1 MAGHTLPQPVLETE
15 TEFASRRVQ
24 ILCNQD
30 SLLRRCSAALR
41 YMNEEHI
48 VVTIVSVAALGVTA
62 QWVAWRFKM
71 PAIIF
76 LAVAGLAVGPGL
88 DLIHPSEDFGV
99 FLRPV
104 VSLCVA
110 IILFEGGLSLQLS
123 ELKVAASG
131 VRRLVYAGVPLAW
144 ASCTLCA
151 RFVGGLDWPVSLVF
165 GAIMV
170 VTGPTVIMPML
181 RQAGL
186 NRRTASYL
194 KWEGIVND
202 PIGALLAVLVFQFFI
217 FQQSGSG
224 WAGVAA
230 GLSLAIASG
239 IVLGG
244 LGGFAIGRAMQ
255 AGLVPEYLKSPVL
268 LGLVLVVYTLSNLI
282 QHEAGLLSVT
292 IMGIV
297 VGNMNLPGIGDLKR
311 FKEYI
316 TIMLVSVVFVSLT
329 ADLDIAS
336 LGDIGYRG
344 LALILAVLFI
354 ARPVAIMLATVGAG
368 MRLNER
374 LLLAWIA
381 PRGIVAAAT
390 AGVMG
395 PGLIDAGYNA
405 DVLLPLVFAIIFATV
420 FSHGLSLNWLSARL
434 GLASKHRDGV
444 LIVGASPWTVELART
459 LHDMGVN
466 VLLVDSSW
474 HNLRPARL
482 AGIPVFYG
490 EILSEFAE
498 ESVELAHIRTVLA
511 ATSNDAYNA
520 LVCTALA
527 PEIGQQRVLQLA
539 LGGIDPE
546 EDPKAL
552 ARPRRGQ
559 LAFHPDA
566 YFELLWRN
574 YVRGWTFSKTRLSE
588 EYRYRDF
595 KKDLPPDALQ
605 ILWVNNNEGVE
616 FIPAELASEPGPGTT
631 IVSFSKQREASHR
644 EPGNAKATAI

>member
-1 MAGHTLPQPVLETE
+1 
-15 TEFASRRVQ
+15 
-24 ILCNQD
+24 
-30 SLLRRCSAALR
+30 
-41 YMNEEHI
+41 MNEEHI
-48 VVTIVSVAALGVTA
+48 VVTIVSVAALGVAA
-62 QWVAWRFKM
+62 QWIAWRLKM

-76 LAVAGLAVGPGL
+76 LAAFGLVVGPGL
-88 DLIHPSEDFGV
+88 GLIDPSRDFGE

-123 ELKVAASG
+123 ELKEAAAG
-131 VRRLVYAGVPLAW
+131 VRRLVYLGVPLAW
-144 ASCTLCA
+144 VFCSVCGH
-151 RFVGGLDWPVSLVF
+151 FVGGLDWPVSLVF

-217 FQQSGSG
+217 FRQSGSG
-224 WAGVAA
+224 WSEVAA
-230 GLSLAIASG
+230 GIGLAISSG
-239 IVLGG
+239 LILGG
-244 LGGFAIGRAMQ
+244 IGGWAIAKAMRAGM
-255 AGLVPEYLKSPVL
+255 VPEYLKSPVL
-268 LGLVLVVYTLSNLI
+268 LGLVLVVYTVSNLI

-329 ADLDIAS
+329 ADLDLAS
-336 LGDIGYRG
+336 LGAIGWRG
-344 LALILAVLFI
+344 TALILAILFI
-354 ARPVAIMLATVGAG
+354 ARPMAIMLATIGAG
-368 MRLNER
+368 MQLNER
-374 LLLAWIA
+374 LLLSWIA

-395 PGLIDAGYNA
+395 PSLVDAGYNA

-420 FSHGLSLNWLSARL
+420 FGHGLSLNWLSAKL
-434 GLASKHRDGV
+434 GLSSKHRDGV
-444 LIVGASPWTVELART
+444 LIVGASPWTVELGRT
-459 LHDMGVN
+459 LHEIGVN
-466 VLLVDSSW
+466 VLIVDSSW

-498 ESVELAHIRTVLA
+498 ESVELAHVRTVLA

-527 PEIGQQRVLQLA
+527 PEVGQQRVLQLA
-539 LGGIDPE
+539 LGGSEPE

-552 ARPRRGQ
+552 ARPRRGGV
-559 LAFHPDA
+559 AFHPDA
-566 YFELLWRN
+566 YFESLWRN
-574 YVRGWTFSKTRLSE
+574 YVRGWKFSKTRLSD
-588 EYRYRDF
+588 EYGYRDF
-595 KKDLPPDALQ
+595 TNDLPSDAVQ
-605 ILWVNNNEGVE
+605 ILLMSDNENVE
-616 FIPAELASEPGPGTT
+616 FIPADSTPDPGPGTT
-631 IVSFSKQREASHR
+631 IVYFSRER
-644 EPGNAKATAI
+644 ETAQKEPADAQVAPV

>member
-1 MAGHTLPQPVLETE
+1 M
-15 TEFASRRVQ
+15 S
-24 ILCNQD
+24 
-30 SLLRRCSAALR
+30 
-41 YMNEEHI
+41 EEHI
-48 VVTIVSVAALGVTA
+48 AITIVSVSALGVAA
-62 QWVAWRFKM
+62 QWIAWRLKM

-76 LAVAGLAVGPGL
+76 LAAFGLVVGPGL
-88 DLIHPSEDFGV
+88 GLIDPSADFGE

-110 IILFEGGLSLQLS
+110 IILFEGGLSLQLR
-123 ELKVAASG
+123 ELKEAAGG

-144 ASCTLCA
+144 GFSSACA
-151 RFVGGLDWPVSLVF
+151 HYVGGLDGPVSLVF

-181 RQAGL
+181 RNAAL

-217 FQQSGSG
+217 FRQSGSA
-224 WAGVAA
+224 WPEVVA
-230 GLSLAIASG
+230 GLGLAIGSG
-239 IVLGG
+239 IILGG
-244 LGGFAIGRAMQ
+244 LGGVAIGRAMR
-255 AGLVPEYLKSPVL
+255 AGLVPEYLKSPIM

-316 TIMLVSVVFVSLT
+316 TIMLVSVVFVCLT
-329 ADLDIAS
+329 ADLDVSS
-336 LGDIGYRG
+336 LGEIGWRG
-344 LALILAVLFI
+344 LGLVLAILFL
-354 ARPVAIMLATVGAG
+354 ARPATILLATVASG
-368 MRLNER
+368 MLMRDR

-390 AGVMG
+390 AGLMG
-395 PGLIDAGYNA
+395 PGLVDAGYDA
-405 DVLLPLVFAIIFATV
+405 GVLLPLVFAIIFATV
-420 FSHGLSLNWLSARL
+420 FSHGLTLNWLAARL
-434 GLASKHRDGV
+434 DLASKHRDGV
-444 LIVGASPWTVELART
+444 LIVGASPWTVELSQT
-459 LHDMGVN
+459 LNGMGIN
-466 VLLVDSSW
+466 VLLADSSW

-527 PEIGQQRVLQLA
+527 PEIGQRNVLQLA
-539 LGGIDPE
+539 LGGSDPD

-552 ARPRRGQ
+552 ARPRRGSV
-559 LAFHPDA
+559 AFDSDA
-566 YFELLWRN
+566 YFESLWRHF
-574 YVRGWTFSKTRLSE
+574 VRGWKFSKTKLSD
-588 EYRYRDF
+588 EYRYADF
-595 KKDLPPDALQ
+595 VADLPDDAIQ
-605 ILWVNNNEGVE
+605 ILLMQSTDQVV
-616 FIPAELASEPGPGTT
+616 FIAADAEIDPLPGTT
-631 IVSFSKQREASHR
+631 IVYFSKERDSARKES
-644 EPGNAKATAI
+644 PNG